1 MITAQSQRNP
11 VTEAKGDHF
20 MKTLILKSVAVL
32 LPITGFTQSP
42 DCSAPQTQM
51 EMNDCASRAYA
62 SADALLNNTWKIAI
76 RDAKNRDTYLEVG
89 DIPSEDMLRT
99 AQRTWIKYRDQAC
112 LVESTIPRG
121 GSIQPLI
128 EYTCLERLT
137 LNRVEDLEFF
147 QGPD

>member
-1 MITAQSQRNP
+1 MIAAQWPRNP
-11 VTEAKGDHF
+11 VTEAKDDHF

-32 LPITGFTQSP
+32 LPITGFTQLP
-42 DCSAPQTQM
+42 DCSALQTQM
-51 EMNDCASRAYA
+51 DLNDCASRPYT

-76 RDAKNRDTYLEVG
+76 RDAKNRNTYLEVG
-89 DIPSEDMLRT
+89 DMPSYNMLRT

-112 LVESTIPRG
+112 LAESTIARA

-128 EYTCLERLT
+128 EYICLERLT
-137 LNRVEDLEFF
+137 LNRVKDLEFF

>member
-1 MITAQSQRNP
+1 MITVQQQRIP
-11 VTEAKGDHF
+11 ITEAKGDHF
-20 MKTLILKSVAVL
+20 MKTLILAAVAVL
-32 LPITGFTQSP
+32 LPITGSAQSP

-51 EMNDCASRAYA
+51 DMNDCASRAYA
-62 SADALLNNTWKIAI
+62 SADAELNNIWKIAI

-99 AQRTWIKYRDQAC
+99 AQRTWIEYRDQAC
-112 LVESTIPRG
+112 LAESTIARG

-128 EYTCLERLT
+128 QYICLERLT

-147 QGPD
+147 QGPN